1 MSYNESDVF
10 IFCNLMFFTKDKNKI
25 LLFSFSTIFISF
37 ILMFH
42 IKKNDTLNFDT
53 IEIELNII
61 FTVLKKLP
69 NIITNNMS
77 YLTKHLSYTDL
88 LENLD

>member
-1 MSYNESDVF
+1 
-10 IFCNLMFFTKDKNKI
+10 
-25 LLFSFSTIFISF
+25 
-37 ILMFH
+37 MFH
-42 IKKNDTLNFDT
+42 IKKTSDTLNFST

-88 LENLD
+88 